1 MLIVSLAIYILTA
14 ILLCWRYFKQ
24 ITLTRVIILF
34 FITSVAI
41 NILVAEI
48 LSLVKSLDHPWLFL
62 LIQVLICVLLTLVLI
77 DPANRIFRE
86 KLQRFQFTFEG
97 LKTADILLLTLIALV
112 LAGSFYIGT
121 LAPISN
127 SDSLH
132 THLPRIYY
140 WIQHGSLVNWDSP
153 ADTQLF
159 YPINLPLQGL
169 WIFLLGQ
176 NEKLFFLV
184 QWASL
189 LVVAALLFEL
199 SMLLGANRTK
209 ALVASLTGLSLP
221 AVLLQVYSYQGDLF
235 IAAVLLTIVYFLVLF
250 EPQRNS
256 SALNLS
262 VVPLA
267 IGLGAKQTAL
277 LFLPVYALVF
287 LILLLKKHIT
297 RKMALVALA
306 LFLVSFSAFAAY
318 KYVQNLGQKDVT
330 KASKFPT
337 LVILEKMQKDDFQ
350 QWLLATNLRY
360 KYQVLS
366 LDGLTGRGYLFAQR
380 VKNNLFQTWSRRMNL
395 DLESLAY
402 LPEGENDYFTY
413 SDVPHLNEDSAWYGP
428 LSLFLIPIAVVLTLL
443 GKNSSRKSYTLFSLL
458 LLVIFYAS
466 LLFTIQ
472 GWTNT
477 SGRYFIFPT
486 LVLVPLLSFLIPN
499 KRFTGSLTASAIVIL
514 AFFLAFS
521 TLLMN
526 ENRPILTQRSL
537 YVYQSQVLENLDTT
551 IKVNDLY
558 KKAANRVIENLV
570 LTSPSRESIFQ
581 NSYYEN
587 LFFQNTADLPD
598 IQFVNVNLP
607 ARTPLYLRI
616 QKTTLEYALF
626 GVNRT
631 RDLFPVANLDH
642 VPAGATVLIAKSLLP
657 TNLTDLQLV
666 AENPA
671 YSLFKRK

>member
-1 MLIVSLAIYILTA
+1 MLLAI
-14 ILLCWRYFKQ
+14 
-24 ITLTRVIILF
+24 
-34 FITSVAI
+34 
-41 NILVAEI
+41 
-48 LSLVKSLDHPWLFL
+48 
-62 LIQVLICVLLTLVLI
+62 VLI
-77 DPANRIFRE
+77 DPGYRIFHE
-86 KLQRFQFTFEG
+86 KLQRFQLKFER
-97 LKTADILLLTLIALV
+97 LKSADILLVVLITFV
-112 LAGSFYIGT
+112 LAVSIYIGT

-140 WIQHGSLVNWDSP
+140 WLQHGSLANWDSP

-169 WIFLLGQ
+169 WIFLMGQ

-189 LVVAALLFEL
+189 LTVAALLFEI
-199 SMLLGANRTK
+199 SVLLGANKTR
-209 ALVASLTGLSLP
+209 ALVASLVGVSLP

-235 IAAVLLTIVYFLVLF
+235 IAAVLLTSVYFLVLF
-250 EPQRNS
+250 DVHGKT
-256 SALNLS
+256 SALYLS
-262 VVPLA
+262 VIPLA
-267 IGLGAKQTAL
+267 VGLGAKQTAL
-277 LFLPVYALVF
+277 LFLPVYAFVF
-287 LILLLKKHIT
+287 LISLLKKRISI
-297 RKMALVALA
+297 KVLVMALA
-306 LFLVSFSAFAAY
+306 LFLLAFCSLSAY
-318 KYVQNLGQKDVT
+318 KYVQNLGQKDES

-337 LVILEKMQKDDFQ
+337 LVILEKMRRDDFR
-350 QWLLATNLRY
+350 QWLIATNLRY

-366 LDGLTGRGYLFAQR
+366 LDGLSGRVYQSAQR
-380 VKNNLFQTWSRRMNL
+380 VKNNLFQTWSGRMKL
-395 DLESLAY
+395 DLKSLAY
-402 LPEGENDYFTY
+402 LPDGENDYFTY

-428 LSLFLIPIAVVLTLL
+428 LGLILIPIAVVLTLL
-443 GKNSSRKSYTLFSLL
+443 GKNSRRKTYAFFSLL

-486 LVLVPLLSFLIPN
+486 LALVPLLPIMIPN
-499 KRFTGSLTASAIVIL
+499 KRIPGNLVTFAIVII

-526 ENRPILTQRSL
+526 ENRPLLTQRSL
-537 YVYQSQVLENLDTT
+537 YVYQSKVLENLDTKV
-551 IKVNDLY
+551 KVNELY

-570 LTSPSRESIFQ
+570 LTSPSRASVFQ

-587 LFFQNTADLPD
+587 LFFQNTPDLPD
-598 IQFVNVNLP
+598 IQFVNDNLP
-607 ARTPLYLRI
+607 VSEPLYLRI

-631 RDLFPVANLDH
+631 RELFPVASLDQ
-642 VPAGATVLIAKSLLP
+642 VPEGATVMVSKSLLP
-657 TNLTDLQLV
+657 ADVSGLELL
-666 AENPA
+666 AKNPS